1 MDAGAVTGKDPMIV
15 MEFMEHGSLYDI
27 LHNETMPID
36 GELLLPILRDIA
48 RGVRFLHA
56 SEPQVIHGDL
66 KSANILIDSKF
77 RAKVAD
83 FGLSSRKKKGGTG
96 TPFWMAP
103 ELLRREGGNT
113 PATDVYSFGMVLYE
127 VYSRRD
133 PYDGEDPTEVLRLVA
148 DKEVR
153 KRPPSPR
160 NMCSKVKSLMDD
172 CLEEDPDKR
181 PTFEELDLR
190 VKRIDAES
198 SFYGATNAKS
208 SVSLFDIFPRHI
220 AEALRDGRSVE
231 PEHRDCVTIFFCD
244 IVGFTTISSELEPQK
259 IANLLDRLYSKFDD
273 LSNKHDIFKLE
284 TIGKFCVLSPCASP
298 CSYSKCL
305 TPHPLSNI
313 FSSFSLYAGDAY
325 VAVSNLVKDQ
335 HEDHAKRIAEF
346 SMEALVA
353 ANETPID
360 LDELSK
366 GNVNIRVGF
375 HSGPI
380 VADVVGTR
388 NPRYCLFG
396 DTINTASRMESNSEM
411 NRIHCSKVA
420 AKLLQRQCPSISLQS
435 RGRIPIK
442 GKGKMSTYWVNEGQE
457 FSGGLVRCNSTIS
470 VSSDDF
476 VLCDVF
482 DGPSTHAADIEVGI
496 EINSVNN

>member
-113 PATDVYSFGMVLYE
+113 TATDVYSFGMVLYE

-133 PYDGEDPTEVLRLVA
+133 PYHGEDPTEVLRLVA

-160 NMCSKVKSLMDD
+160 NMCDKVKSLMDD

-198 SFYGATNAKS
+198 SLDGPINAKS

-284 TIGKFCVLSPCASP
+284 TIGKFACFHRACRHAVIASV
-298 CSYSKCL
+298 
-305 TPHPLSNI
+305 
-313 FSSFSLYAGDAY
+313 SL
-325 VAVSNLVKDQ
+325 
-335 HEDHAKRIAEF
+335 EF
-346 SMEALVA
+346 SFL
-353 ANETPID
+353 PYIF
-360 LDELSK
+360 LLS
-366 GNVNIRVGF
+366 IR
-375 HSGPI
+375 
-380 VADVVGTR
+380 R
-388 NPRYCLFG
+388 
-396 DTINTASRMESNSEM
+396 
-411 NRIHCSKVA
+411 
-420 AKLLQRQCPSISLQS
+420 
-435 RGRIPIK
+435 
-442 GKGKMSTYWVNEGQE
+442 
-457 FSGGLVRCNSTIS
+457 
-470 VSSDDF
+470 
-476 VLCDVF
+476 
-482 DGPSTHAADIEVGI
+482 
-496 EINSVNN
+496 